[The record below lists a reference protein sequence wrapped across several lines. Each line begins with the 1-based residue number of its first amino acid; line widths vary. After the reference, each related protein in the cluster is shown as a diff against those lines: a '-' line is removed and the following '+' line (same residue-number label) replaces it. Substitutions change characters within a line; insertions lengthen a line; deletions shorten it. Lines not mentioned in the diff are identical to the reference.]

1 MTSIEAQPRAEH
13 GDFIELDAR
22 AREES
27 RIVSTW
33 LLRLRTC
40 LGAERQAIF
49 EQALGMAGVRL
60 SDLAQQEEL
69 RQEQMDV
76 VLREVRASVPDIT
89 LRLFTQA
96 RVQDLGLIGYAAINC
111 DTLGRALE
119 ILYDYQNLARDQ
131 YLDRLELDGDWAVVI
146 PTPLP
151 GYVGDY
157 IAIAEDSFAGN
168 WSSFRDLLGEDADAD
183 QLRLSFDY
191 PAPDHASTYFEVF
204 GTNCQFNAEYTELRF
219 PRKWLDIP
227 IQSSSRASTQIFTA
241 MCERVLGPRKSRS
254 DTTEMVQRLLLSR
267 PGRSVLRLEEAA
279 AQLRLSRN
287 QLRKRLYRAGTTY
300 KALVLKTRMELAR
313 HYLQDTRLS
322 VQEIAYLLDYSSPAP
337 FSRAFK
343 QYYGLAPDYFRQ
355 RLSLEP
361 AASTLAIQPGT

>member
-1 MTSIEAQPRAEH
+1 MTSIQPKPRAQQGE
-13 GDFIELDAR
+13 FIELDAR

-40 LGAERQAIF
+40 LGQERQAIF
-49 EQALGMAGVRL
+49 EQALGIAGISLADL
-60 SDLAQQEEL
+60 SRQEGL
-69 RQEQMDV
+69 RQEQMDI
-76 VLREVRASVPDIT
+76 VLREVRTSVPDVT
-89 LRLFTQA
+89 LRLFNQA
-96 RVQDLGLIGYAAINC
+96 RVRDLGLIGYAAINC

-131 YLDRLELDGDWAVVI
+131 YLDRLELDGDCAVII

-151 GYVGDY
+151 GYLGDY

-168 WSSFRDLLGEDADAD
+168 WSSFRDLLGQDAEPG
-183 QLRLSFDY
+183 QLQLSFDY
-191 PAPDHASTYFEVF
+191 PAPEYASTYYEVF
-204 GTNCQFNAEYTELRF
+204 GSNCRFNAEYTELRF
-219 PRKWLDIP
+219 PRQWLDIP

-279 AQLRLSRN
+279 EQLRLSRN

-343 QYYGLAPDYFRQ
+343 QYYGLAPDHFRQ
-355 RLSLEP
+355 RLGVEP
-361 AASTLAIQPGT
+361 AASTLAGQTRA